1 MQHAPSEPAK
11 TKPSRYRHNILTKA
25 WFITVRLLS
34 CVVKMHSEGNRCY
47 CWWCDRDSDVET
59 LIYTQNNRPVWWTS
73 VPSITC
79 FFNLF
84 ALLYLK
90 FKFWMTLK
98 FSKLSSCLDT
108 VDVILTKGI
117 RKKIWTNSNS
127 FDQYILYLC
136 QMLHLYVE
144 INDWQQC
151 QIFNQL

>member
-117 RKKIWTNSNS
+117 RKKK
-127 FDQYILYLC
+127 
-136 QMLHLYVE
+136 M
-144 INDWQQC
+144 
-151 QIFNQL
+151 NQLQQLWSIYIISLSNVTFICWNKWLTAMSIF

>member
-108 VDVILTKGI
+108 VDGILTKGI
-117 RKKIWTNSNS
+117 RKKK
-127 FDQYILYLC
+127 
-136 QMLHLYVE
+136 M
-144 INDWQQC
+144 
-151 QIFNQL
+151 NQLQQLWSIYIISLSNVTFICWNKWLTAMSIF

>member
-117 RKKIWTNSNS
+117 RKKK
-127 FDQYILYLC
+127 
-136 QMLHLYVE
+136 M
-144 INDWQQC
+144 
-151 QIFNQL
+151 NQLQQLWSIYIISLSNVTFICWNKRLTVNK